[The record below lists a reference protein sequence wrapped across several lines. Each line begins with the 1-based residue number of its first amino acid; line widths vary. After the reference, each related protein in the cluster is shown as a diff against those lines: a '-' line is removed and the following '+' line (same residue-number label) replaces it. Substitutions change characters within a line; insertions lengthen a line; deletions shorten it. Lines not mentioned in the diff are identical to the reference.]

1 MADTGFGNTFRKA
14 INDLIFKGT
23 TFTANPSGVIYV
35 SAHTADPGPDGQT
48 AGEVSGGS
56 YARKVTAATDWNAAT
71 TADPSVVTNANAIT
85 FVTATGSWGTVT
97 HFGLWNS
104 LTLTAAANFIGSKA
118 LTASQVVASG
128 NTLSFPA
135 AALTHSLGTA

>member
-14 INDLIFKGT
+14 INDLIFKNT
-23 TFTANPSGVIYV
+23 TFTANPAGVIYV

-48 AGEVSGGS
+48 SNEVTGGS
-56 YARKVTAATDWNAAT
+56 YAAKVTAATDWNAAT

-85 FVTATGSWGTVT
+85 FVTATGNWGTVT
-97 HFGLWNS
+97 HFGLWNH
-104 LTLTAAANFIGSKA
+104 LTNRAAANFVGSKA
-118 LTASQVVASG
+118 LTASQVVNTG